1 MQAVCIAFGNHQ
13 DVRCCCFQT
22 RPFAARSGASD
33 RISADLPG
41 IYSDP
46 PAHRE
51 SFMEL
56 AHIKYFL
63 AVCETQHFTRAAASC
78 GISQP
83 SLSAA
88 IHRLEKELGGPLF
101 DRGPPVRLSPLGEAF
116 KPRIQRLAEGSAAD
130 RVGSRSRRRPQ
141 SKGQIPFAP
150 PQQQPSG
157 EMS

>member
-1 MQAVCIAFGNHQ
+1 
-13 DVRCCCFQT
+13 
-22 RPFAARSGASD
+22 
-33 RISADLPG
+33 
-41 IYSDP
+41 
-46 PAHRE
+46 
-51 SFMEL
+51 MEL

-63 AVCETQHFTRAAASC
+63 AVCETHHFTRAAARY

-116 KPRIQRLAEGSAAD
+116 KPHFRTIWREVARIQRIAEGSAPD
-130 RVGSRSRRRPQ
+130 RAASRSRLRPQ
-141 SKGQIPFAP
+141 SKRQIPFAP

-157 EMS
+157 EIS